1 MKKTH
6 LIAAA
11 AAQIVILAISGCTS
25 QSLEESYSKMEDT
38 ISSYIESNFSDE
50 TRYAIHRYGGSSRIT
65 VIPQPEEPETPENA
79 PATGA
84 SATDTL
90 KQNGKVTFDYAGFIL
105 GNSFPPTDMFTA
117 STKELADEGGLWG
130 DETTFTPVT
139 VRLSDGNLLE
149 GLRKGLLGVSEG
161 EECYIIFSA
170 KYGFGNMTVNAIPK
184 MSSLIYHIWVLDI
197 EN

>member
-1 MKKTH
+1 MKKKH
-6 LIAAA
+6 LMAAA
-11 AAQIVILAISGCTS
+11 AAQIVMLAASGCTS
-25 QSLEESYSKMEDT
+25 QSLEESYSKMEDS

-50 TRYAIHRYGGSSRIT
+50 TRYTVHRYGGSNRIT
-65 VIPQPEEPETPENA
+65 VIPQPENPDTPDNA
-79 PATGA
+79 PDTRAGA
-84 SATDTL
+84 ADTL
-90 KQNGKVTFDYAGFIL
+90 KQNGKVTFDYAGYIL
-105 GNSFPPTDMFTA
+105 GSSFPPTEMFTA

-139 VRLSDGNLLE
+139 VRLGDGNLLE

-170 KYGFGNMTVNAIPK
+170 KYGFGNMAVNAIPK